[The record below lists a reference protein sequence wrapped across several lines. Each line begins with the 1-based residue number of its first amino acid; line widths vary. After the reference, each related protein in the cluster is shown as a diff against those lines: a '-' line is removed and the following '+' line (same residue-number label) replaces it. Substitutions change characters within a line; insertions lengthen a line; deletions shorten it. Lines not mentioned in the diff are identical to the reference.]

1 MLTRQQLTRLL
12 NKVVVFFDVGKV
24 SGMCD
29 RGASYAVKQM
39 VRCGIAVASDCAV
52 HTMMKEKILWMKEKY
67 TLVW

>member
-1 MLTRQQLTRLL
+1 
-12 NKVVVFFDVGKV
+12 
-24 SGMCD
+24 MCD
-29 RGASYAVKQM
+29 RGASYVLCGKADGKMASCGKADGQM

>member
-1 MLTRQQLTRLL
+1 M
-12 NKVVVFFDVGKV
+12 
-24 SGMCD
+24 SD
-29 RGASYAVKQM
+29 RGASYAVKQMVRWHHPVKQM